1 MEAQTD
7 AVDVLVELTDSQLS
21 SGQILMAGLF
31 R

>member
-7 AVDVLVELTDSQLS
+7 AVDVLVELTGSQFS